1 LAELTIVIKPR
12 PELSKNRMG
21 RLHWSSAAKYIKA
34 ARQDAYMLA
43 LEAIQERLPAE
54 WTIPLPAAEIIVS
67 QYYANTPLDYDG
79 LAMKAAPSI
88 DGIVDA
94 GIIADDSPKCIKNYA
109 LQHFKVSRRDENQI
123 VICVR
128 IPTDKPKPTCWR
140 CSYQMPE

>member
-1 LAELTIVIKPR
+1 
-12 PELSKNRMG
+12 
-21 RLHWSSAAKYIKA
+21 
-34 ARQDAYMLA
+34 MLA

-94 GIIADDSPKCIKNYA
+94 GI
-109 LQHFKVSRRDENQI
+109 